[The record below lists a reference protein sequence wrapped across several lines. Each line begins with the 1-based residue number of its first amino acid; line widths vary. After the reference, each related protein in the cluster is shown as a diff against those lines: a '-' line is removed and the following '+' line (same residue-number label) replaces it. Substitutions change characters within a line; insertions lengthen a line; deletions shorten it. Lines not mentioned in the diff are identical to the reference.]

1 MRQKGHPKR
10 APGERAGIEVDAVL
24 AAALAVYAR
33 DGLSGLTM
41 RAVAKELEVAPNALY
56 SHVKSKEDLV
66 DAVIDALL
74 GDIEIPDQSIEWRE
88 ALFRLMWTSRIV
100 LLQHA
105 DLMPLFL
112 SRPTRGPSALRLG
125 EATLR
130 FLSRGGIR
138 DEAAVSALRILLV
151 YTIGF
156 AAQEAPRRDDPTN
169 SERLAETTRVYKS
182 AYDQPHLQALAA
194 PLAKHPD
201 DSAFGTGLKWLIDGI
216 SNAIGPTRNRGGKS

>member
-10 APGERAGIEVDAVL
+10 APGERAGIQADAVL

-33 DGLSGLTM
+33 DGLKGLTM
-41 RAVAKELEVAPNALY
+41 RAVAKELDVAPNALY
-56 SHVKSKEDLV
+56 SHVRSKEHLV
-66 DAVIDALL
+66 DAVIDASL
-74 GDIEIPDQSIEWRE
+74 GDIEILDQSIEWRE

-112 SRPTRGPSALRLG
+112 SRATRGPTALRLG

-138 DEAAVSALRILLV
+138 DEAAATALRILLV

-169 SERLAETTRVYKS
+169 SEQLTETARIYS
-182 AYDQPHLQALAA
+182 GAQDQPHIQALAA
-194 PLAKHPD
+194 TLAKHPD
-201 DSAFGTGLKWLIDGI
+201 DSVFETGLNWLIDGI
-216 SNAIGPTRNRGGKS
+216 SDAIGPVRDNDGRR

>member
-10 APGERAGIEVDAVL
+10 APGERAGIRVDAVL

-33 DGLSGLTM
+33 DGLSGLTI

-56 SHVKSKEDLV
+56 SHVTSKEGLV
-66 DAVIDALL
+66 DAVIDASL
-74 GDIEIPDQSIEWRE
+74 GQIEIPDQSIEWRE
-88 ALFRLMWTSRIV
+88 GLFRLMWASRIV
-100 LLQHA
+100 LLRHA

-112 SRPTRGPSALRLG
+112 SRPTRGPSALRIG
-125 EATLR
+125 EATLG
-130 FLSRGGIR
+130 FLSRGGVR

-156 AAQEAPRRDDPTN
+156 AAQEAPRRDDPLN
-169 SERLAETTRVYKS
+169 SERVAETSRVYRS
-182 AYDQPHLQALAA
+182 AYNHRHLQALAA

-201 DSAFGTGLKWLIDGI
+201 DSAFATGLKWLIGGI
-216 SNAIGPTRNRGGKS
+216 SA

>member
-1 MRQKGHPKR
+1 MGERGHPKR
-10 APGERAGIEVDAVL
+10 APGERAGIELDSVVT
-24 AAALAVYAR
+24 AALAVYAR
-33 DGLSGLTM
+33 AGLAGLTM
-41 RAVAKELEVAPNALY
+41 RAVAKELEIAPNALY
-56 SHVKSKEDLV
+56 SHVKSKDGLV

-74 GDIEIPDQSIEWRE
+74 GDIDIPDQLIEWRE
-88 ALFRLMWTSRIV
+88 ALFRLMWTSRMV

-112 SRPTRGPSALRLG
+112 SRPTRGPCALRLG

-138 DEAAVSALRILLV
+138 DEAAVSAVRILLV

-169 SERLAETTRVYKS
+169 SMRLAETTRIYKS

-201 DSAFGTGLKWLIDGI
+201 DSTFGTGLKWLIDGI
-216 SNAIGPTRNRGGKS
+216 SSAVVPTRSRGGKS